1 MPGDDAVNV
10 TPAELTAHAAHI
22 DEIAARVTVA
32 QQAGENV
39 RMGTAA
45 YGQLCTIV
53 PILVDNLQRMV
64 VDGIEAAAAS
74 LHDSGARLRSAAGG
88 YETAD
93 QASAD
98 RLKLVRQAP

>member
-10 TPAELTAHAAHI
+10 TPAELTAHAAHL

-39 RMGTAA
+39 RMGTEA

-53 PILVDNLQRMV
+53 PILVDSLQRMV

-98 RLKLVRQAP
+98 RLKLVRQTP